1 MAVDILGQS
10 GYIVYNSERYEDS
23 ISNLLQKDANTGTEI
38 IAGQSALSN
47 NVPLTEKDK
56 NNTVSGIIHEDS
68 GVAAGRYAV
77 DSVIEDTNQ
86 TLNSVVG
93 GGINSL
99 AGKVGGLIGGAFG
112 TIIKEVMGAIASA
125 VTYVDGI
132 SETSFGFEQESSW
145 RKFKTEINKHNTTYD
160 APNPFGNDKVPAYGG
175 LILGTPPTFTPET
188 DPKNRVTLNTF
199 AKDFRFISF
208 TPGMPKYNGGTVEQ
222 LIYGKDSYK
231 NQTPDT
237 QQMLRYLAKNGL
249 DSEFTQKDRRYYT
262 FMTKFDEYYT
272 YLETMLNTLWI
283 KLGLASKT
291 GSGYSLMSFFETAD
305 GQVDGSLKAAYKSA
319 IGFYLNG
326 IPGISQS
333 FSNSEFDA
341 GLETDVNSASENYQR
356 INYITGMGTTRGV
369 QGAAKTAARATSN
382 IVAAGQSIKG
392 NIIDPI
398 MTGVRGNGLKG
409 IGTLLMNVANF
420 AAGTDVSATVQQFTV
435 TNGMKVKF
443 PNLWGDSNYVKNMN
457 MDFEFISPYGDPLS
471 IFHYVYVPFLALL
484 TFALPRQADQNGFV
498 SPFFVRADI
507 PGLITTDLALISD
520 VTITKGGQSNNLWTK
535 DGLPRSIH
543 CSVTLTD
550 LYPYLAM
557 TKRLS
562 FLSANPSYTVFLDN
576 MAGLATMYN
585 GQDNADNDKLDELYK
600 DMLNRVTGVND
611 FAGQGRRINL
621 ANNYSANIFKQA
633 RDGHYSKPTPSISAS
648 SDKRVMPWFTK
659 T

>member
-1 MAVDILGQS
+1 MTIDILGQS

-23 ISNLLQKDANTGTEI
+23 ITNLLQKDASTGTEI
-38 IAGQSALSN
+38 IKGQNTVNPNTTITDPDKNSIIN
-47 NVPLTEKDK
+47 NVINEDAG
-56 NNTVSGIIHEDS
+56 VS
-68 GVAAGRYAV
+68 AARYAV
-77 DSVIEDTNQ
+77 DSVIDETNSTFQ
-86 TLNSVVG
+86 SMVGTTLNGIGKLLGSVG
-93 GGINSL
+93 GS
-99 AGKVGGLIGGAFG
+99 FG
-112 TIIKEVMGAIASA
+112 VIIKEVMGALSSTL
-125 VTYVDGI
+125 TYVDGV
-132 SETSFGFEQESSW
+132 SETSFGFEQENSW
-145 RKFKTEINKHNTTYD
+145 RKFKTEINRYNTTYD
-160 APNPFGNDKVPAYGG
+160 APNPFGNTTVPAYGG

-222 LIYGKDSYK
+222 LIYGKNSYK

-237 QQMLRYLAKNGL
+237 QQMIKYLAKNGL
-249 DSEFTQKDRRYYT
+249 DSEFTNKDRRYYT
-262 FMTKFDEYYT
+262 FMTKFDEYYA

-291 GSGYSLMSFFETAD
+291 GEGYSLMSFFETAD

-326 IPGISQS
+326 TPGVSQS
-333 FSNSEFDA
+333 FSNSEMDA
-341 GLETDVNSASENYQR
+341 GLESDVNSAASDYQK
-356 INYITGMGTTRGV
+356 INYITGMGSTSGV
-369 QGAAKTAARATSN
+369 QAGVKTAARATSN
-382 IVAAGQSIKG
+382 LVTAGNSINN
-392 NIIDPI
+392 NIITPI
-398 MTGVRGNGLKG
+398 MSGVSGLKD
-409 IGTLLMNVANF
+409 IPKLLMNVANF
-420 AAGTDVSATVQQFTV
+420 AASSDVSATVQQFTV

-443 PNLWGDSNYVKNMN
+443 PNLWGDSTYVKNMN

-520 VTITKGGQSNNLWTK
+520 ITITKGGQSNNLWTK

-576 MAGLATMYN
+576 MAGLSTIYN
-585 GQDNADNDKLDELYK
+585 GQDTGDNDKLDELYK

-611 FAGQGRRINL
+611 FAGQGRRIGLHNS
-621 ANNYSANIFKQA
+621 YSANVFKQA
-633 RDGHYSKPTPSISAS
+633 RDGHYNKPTPSVSANI
-648 SDKRVMPWFTK
+648 DKRLMPWFVK